1 MQPIILFNQT
11 TIKLQKPSILLINT
25 ISFPSKFWT
34 KFHERFVLPFYI
46 NVSVYFNNKVL
57 SVVIDAGFEGGDIA
71 ENIFMCDSKQTYMYN
86 WPYQESDEYLRRS
99 S

>member
-11 TIKLQKPSILLINT
+11 TIKLQKPSILLNNT

-71 ENIFMCDSKQTYMYN
+71 ENVLTRGGLCNFFCNDRYSFNKLMY
-86 WPYQESDEYLRRS
+86 
-99 S
+99 